1 MKMIDDDADDAY
13 DGNDD
18 GKDDIDE
25 GEKDDEE
32 HENNDKKY
40 KRYLIVIS
48 VDIRRSQ
55 YSSL

>member
-1 MKMIDDDADDAY
+1 MIDDDADDAY